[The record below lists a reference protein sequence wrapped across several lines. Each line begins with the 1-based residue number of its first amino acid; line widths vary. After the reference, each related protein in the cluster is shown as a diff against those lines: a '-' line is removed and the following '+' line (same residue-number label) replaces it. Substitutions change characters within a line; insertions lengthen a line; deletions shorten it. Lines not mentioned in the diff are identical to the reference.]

1 MLLGPTDFSS
11 SLGWKRECSSLKA
24 FLTNGVRLVA
34 CCFLA
39 AFQSGVKKESGVI
52 RWLNQAC
59 MFSIPP
65 RSHT

>member
-1 MLLGPTDFSS
+1 MQLGPTDFSS
-11 SLGWKRECSSLKA
+11 SLVWKCECSSLKA

-39 AFQSGVKKESGVI
+39 ALQSKDSGVI
-52 RWLNQAC
+52 RWLNQTC
-59 MFSIPP
+59 MFSITP